1 MGIRIHVDIPCSVQI
16 INRMRN
22 LVVLLAALTSWTRA
36 EATSGGELTKALY
49 TLKKLGTLSPSPI
62 KADNVLSGDVFYR
75 ENDDRTITIVDFLY
89 PDPGPKTFFA
99 VGKTGS
105 CDLETVGKS
114 AYSLIPGKVG
124 TRGIGQALLPAY
136 FGNEN
141 DVVLRLP
148 EGVTVK
154 DLSWICIWCNEY
166 KVNVGSIRLK

>member
-1 MGIRIHVDIPCSVQI
+1 MGVQFI
-16 INRMRN
+16 KRMKN
-22 LVVLLAALTSWTRA
+22 LVVLLAAIVSCTRA
-36 EATSGGELTKALY
+36 QATSGGDLVKTRY

-75 ENDDRTITIVDFLY
+75 ENDDHTITVVDFLY

-99 VGKTGS
+99 VGKAGS
-105 CDLETVGKS
+105 CDLETIGKS

-124 TRGIGQALLPAY
+124 TRGIGEALLPAY
-136 FGNEN
+136 LGNEN

-148 EGVTVK
+148 EGVRVK

-166 KVNVGSIRLK
+166 KVNVGSLRLK